1 MTTAV
6 DTVVFDIGNVL
17 ISWDPEH
24 LYKALI
30 PDEKDR
36 AQFLTEVCSPA
47 WNLEQDRGRTWQ
59 EALDILIPQFP
70 EKEALI
76 RAYYERWS
84 EMVPGAIKGTVALLA
99 ELKDKG
105 VPLYAITNF
114 SSDKFEET
122 RTRFPFLRTS
132 FIDTVISADEKLVK
146 PDTRLYDVLFDRNPS
161 LKREACVFTD
171 DSLANIEG
179 AKKAGMQAVH
189 FESPEKLR
197 ADLKRFGLPV

>member
-30 PDEKDR
+30 PDEGDR

-47 WNLEQDRGRTWQ
+47 WNIEQDRGRTWQ

-84 EMVPGAIKGTVALLA
+84 EMVPGAIEGTVALLA

-197 ADLKRFGLPV
+197 ADLKSFGLPV